1 MNAAPGSAED
11 LCAFINAAP
20 TPAHAVDVVTRRLA
34 AAGFDLLDETDRWP
48 AGPGAHV
55 VVRGGSL
62 VAWRTTGTVDAAVGV
77 RLVGAHTDSPNL
89 RLKPHPDA
97 TSAGWR
103 QVLVE
108 TYGGVLANSWLD
120 RDLGIAGRLV
130 LRGSAGSP
138 PEEALVAVHEPWL
151 RIPQLAIHLD
161 RAVAT
166 EGLRLD
172 PQRHLTPVW
181 GVDPGNGAPDIVA
194 RVAEA
199 NNLDPDRVVAAELMC
214 FDVDPVRLAG
224 ASGEF
229 VSGARLDNLVSCWAG
244 TTALAGYGTRPDG
257 DAAPVPVL
265 ALYDHEEVG
274 STSAT
279 GAGSPLVADVLE
291 RIGLAGGLDTEDR
304 LRLRTSSWALS
315 VDGAHATHPN
325 YPERHDPAH
334 HIRID
339 GGVVVKYNANQ
350 RYATEARTVG
360 ALDAVA
366 SAAGVPLQ
374 HFVMRNDLPCGSTIG
389 PISAARLGMATVDI
403 GVAQLAMHSVREL
416 CGATDAGRLVDL
428 LGGFFST

>member
-1 MNAAPGSAED
+1 MNAAPGSAGD

-20 TPAHAVDVVTRRLA
+20 TPAHAVEVVARRLA
-34 AAGFDLLDETDRWP
+34 AADFDLLDESERWP
-48 AGPGAHV
+48 TGPGAHM

-62 VAWRTTGTVDAAVGV
+62 VAWRTTGAVDPTVGV

-120 RDLGIAGRLV
+120 RDLGLAGRLV
-130 LRGSAGSP
+130 LSGAPGSP
-138 PEEALVAVHEPWL
+138 PEVVLVAVNEPWL

-181 GVDPGNGAPDIVA
+181 GVDPGAGGGIVA

-199 NNLDPDRVVAAELMC
+199 NGIDPSRVVAADLMC
-214 FDVDPVRLAG
+214 FDVDPVRVTG

-244 TTALAGYGTRPDG
+244 TSALAALDVRPDG
-257 DAAPVPVL
+257 DPAPIPVL

-279 GAGSPLVADVLE
+279 GAGSTLVADVLE
-291 RIGLAGGLDTEDR
+291 RIGFAGSLDTEDR

-339 GGVVVKYNANQ
+339 GGIVVKYNANQ
-350 RYATEARTVG
+350 RYATDAVTVG
-360 ALDAVA
+360 TLDAVA

-389 PISAARLGMATVDI
+389 PISAARLGIPTVDI

-416 CGATDAGRLVDL
+416 CGATDAERLVGL
-428 LGGFFST
+428 LDGFFSA